1 MIASTV
7 RERVRGRYRPLYVA
21 TISLAVLLVLQST
34 ALGKQQLEKSE
45 KKILT
50 LQELQ
55 EMALARSPSIEMA
68 RSEVGVSKSDLKQVE
83 SAYYPQFD
91 ATIVT
96 GPAAEADE
104 PVVINGKITD
114 PSSSDMFDIGIFGR
128 LDFTLTQPLYTFGK
142 LSNRKEAA
150 LRGVKAKQVEIEQK
164 QAEIIVRVKQLYYGM
179 VLARQ
184 GMGVADE
191 SEEYLEDTRRRISAL
206 LDAGSVN
213 VDESDLYMVEAYSAE
228 AKSFRAEAQK
238 GERVAYF
245 ALKSLIGMPPGED
258 FDIREESLP
267 EQQQVLESQE
277 KYVRKALDQRP
288 EIKQLKHG
296 IDAQK
301 YLVQAAK
308 SDLYPSF
315 FAVVLGSFAGAP
327 GRDQFDSPYFT
338 DEFNHAY
345 GGFFAGLQWHFDFGI
360 QQARVD
366 KERAEYGKLLNTKA
380 YAEQNIPIQVA
391 NIYQEVLQY
400 QTAMNAFDEAASA
413 SRKWV
418 VVAFSNFDMG
428 IGTAK
433 RIFDAIEK
441 YGQNRGRYLEALYNY
456 NLALAQLEYAIGTI
470 NE

>member
-1 MIASTV
+1 
-7 RERVRGRYRPLYVA
+7 LYVA
-21 TISLAVLLVLQST
+21 TISLAVVLILQSV
-34 ALGKQQLEKSE
+34 AWGKPQE
-45 KKILT
+45 KKPGKRTLT
-50 LQELQ
+50 LQQLQ

-68 RSEVGVSKSDLKQVE
+68 RTEVGVSKSDLKQAE

-91 ATIVT
+91 ATVVT
-96 GPAAEADE
+96 GPAANADE
-104 PVVINGKITD
+104 PLVVNGRITD
-114 PSSSDMFDIGIFGR
+114 PSSSDIFDIGIFGR

-150 LRGVKAKQVEIEQK
+150 LLGVKAKQVEIEQK
-164 QAEIIVRVKQLYYGM
+164 KAEIVVRVKQLYYGM

-191 SEEYLEDTRRRISAL
+191 SEEYLDDTRRRIKAL
-206 LDAGSVN
+206 IDAGSVN
-213 VDESDLYMVEAYSAE
+213 VDESDLYMVDAYSAE

-245 ALKSLIGMPPGED
+245 ALKSLIGMPPEED
-258 FDIREESLP
+258 FDIDVESLP
-267 EQQQVLESQE
+267 DQGNVLEAQE
-277 KYVRKALDQRP
+277 KYIQKALDQRP
-288 EIKQLKHG
+288 EMKQLKHG

-301 YLVQAAK
+301 YMVQAAK

-366 KERAEYGKLLNTKA
+366 KARAEYSKMLNTKA
-380 YAEQNIPIQVA
+380 YAEENIPIQVA

-400 QTAMNAFDEAASA
+400 KTAMEAYEEAASA

-428 IGTAK
+428 LGTAK
-433 RIFDAIEK
+433 RIFDAIDK

-456 NLALAQLEYAIGTI
+456 NLALAQLEYAIGAI
-470 NE
+470 SD

>member
-1 MIASTV
+1 MIAPTM
-7 RERVRGRYRPLYVA
+7 RERVRGRYWTLYVA
-21 TISLAVLLVLQST
+21 TISFFVVIILQST
-34 ALGKQQLEKSE
+34 AMGKQQSRKSE
-45 KKILT
+45 KKVLT

-55 EMALARSPSIEMA
+55 EMALARSPSIEMT
-68 RSEVGVSKSDLKQVE
+68 RSEVKAAKSDLKQVE

-91 ATIVT
+91 TTLVT
-96 GPAAEADE
+96 GPAANADE
-104 PVVINGKITD
+104 PVVVDGEITD
-114 PSSSDMFDIGIFGR
+114 PSPTGMFDIGIFGR

-150 LRGVKAKQVEIEQK
+150 QRGVKAKQVEIEQK
-164 QAEIIVRVKQLYYGM
+164 QAEIILRVKQLYYGM

-191 SEEYLEDTRRRISAL
+191 SEEYFQDIRRRINAL

-213 VDESDLYMVEAYSAE
+213 VDESDLYMVDAYSAE

-238 GERVAYF
+238 GEKVAYF
-245 ALKSLIGMPPGED
+245 ALKSLIGMPPEED
-258 FDIREESLP
+258 FEIREESLP
-267 EQQQVLESQE
+267 EQKKVLESQE
-277 KYVRKALDQRP
+277 KYVQKALDQRP

-296 IDAQK
+296 IDAQRH
-301 YLVQAAK
+301 LVQAAK

-327 GRDQFDSPYFT
+327 DRDRFDSPYFT
-338 DEFNHAY
+338 DDFNHAY
-345 GGFFAGLQWHFDFGI
+345 AGFFAGLKWHFDFGI
-360 QQARVD
+360 QQGRVD
-366 KERAEYGKLLNTKA
+366 KELAEYGKLLNTKA

-391 NIYQEVLQY
+391 NTYQEVLQY
-400 QTAMNAFDEAASA
+400 QTSMNAFDEAASA

-418 VVAFSNFDMG
+418 VVAFTNFDMG

-441 YGQNRGRYLEALYNY
+441 YGQNRGRYLEALFNY
-456 NLALAQLEYAIGTI
+456 NLALAQLDYAIGTI
-470 NE
+470 ND

>member
-1 MIASTV
+1 M
-7 RERVRGRYRPLYVA
+7 
-21 TISLAVLLVLQST
+21 LQAT
-34 ALGKQQLEKSE
+34 ALGKQQPKKLEK
-45 KKILT
+45 KVLN

-55 EMALARSPSIEMA
+55 EMALARSPSIEIT
-68 RSEVGVSKSDLKQVE
+68 RSEVRAAKSDLKQVE
-83 SAYYPQFD
+83 SAFYPQFD
-91 ATIVT
+91 ATVVT
-96 GPAAEADE
+96 GPAADADE
-104 PVVINGKITD
+104 PIVIDGKIID
-114 PSSSDMFDIGIFGR
+114 PTSGDVFDIGIFGR
-128 LDFTLTQPLYTFGK
+128 LDFTVTQPLYTFGK

-150 LRGVKAKQVEIEQK
+150 LRGVRAKQVEIEQK
-164 QAEIIVRVKQLYYGM
+164 KAEIILRVKQLYYGM

-191 SEEYLEDTRRRISAL
+191 SEEYFRDIRRRINAL

-213 VDESDLYMVEAYSAE
+213 VDETDLYMVDAYSAE

-238 GERVAYF
+238 GEKVAYF
-245 ALKSLIGMPPGED
+245 ALKSLIGMPPEED
-258 FDIREESLP
+258 FDIHEESLP
-267 EQQQVLESQE
+267 EQKQLLESLE
-277 KYVRKALDQRP
+277 KYVQKALDQRP

-296 IDAQK
+296 IDAQRH
-301 YLVQAAK
+301 LVQAAK

-345 GGFFAGLQWHFDFGI
+345 AGFFAGIKWHFDFGI

-366 KERAEYGKLLNTKA
+366 KELAEYGKLLNTKA

-391 NIYQEVLQY
+391 NVYQEVLQY
-400 QTAMNAFDEAASA
+400 RTALEAFEEAASA

-433 RIFDAIEK
+433 RTFDAIEK

-456 NLALAQLEYAIGTI
+456 NLALAQLEYAVGTI
-470 NE
+470 DD